1 MRRSGK
7 QRKAE
12 LQLKRAVKRG
22 DIAPPEAQPRR
33 KNFRRPPKLGHS
45 LDARLLADDA
55 SRAARKL
62 QSQFVKLDPGFLET
76 TKHLA
81 ATLPLTRPVS
91 ADACLLGVDH
101 AQSGSDLGSDQLS
114 VPRRPKWKYTM
125 SKDDVDANEQGY
137 FRRWMTQTDAIVER
151 WHNQN
156 NQPVASGTD
165 LGSAGPSDPD
175 TAVQDKMPCP
185 PTHFERNLEVWR
197 QLWRV
202 TEISQI
208 LLCLLDSRCPPL
220 HFPSS
225 LESYLASRKA
235 RVILVLTKVD
245 IAGPERAEAW
255 TAYLQKQHPGLPIV
269 QVEAYQQKVG
279 EQGRPVYE
287 SHLPLPFRERLVNVM
302 RQVHEEMLIP
312 PERVRSDEAKLKRW
326 NPPVKREIDWNGL
339 LHAHGKKVG
348 SIVGGAA
355 MPKGKGRED
364 TVGDIQEPEQ
374 EGSDKEEAL
383 EWQEPEFL
391 TVGLIGQPNVGK
403 SSLLNALFGI
413 HKVRASRTPGKTK
426 HFQTLFWTPDV
437 RLVDCPGLVMPAF
450 TPMDTQVL
458 SGILPI
464 SRVSAIPFCI
474 YQIGQLL
481 PLEIILGLTHPSA
494 NSAPVEDKRT
504 WRDGKQ
510 PSLKDNKMHWTAT
523 EIMTA
528 YANKKGWVTAK
539 AGRPDIHR
547 AGNAILRLVAEGRI
561 AWAFWPPGTDLTA
574 VGSSGGNGI
583 WLTRDADQHP
593 QELDDDDGDERG
605 SGDETDE
612 VDSTD
617 EVSDEDGD
625 EDENLTGEE
634 EHQNAEL
641 KSVAVGRFGVLAIDD

>member
-22 DIAPPEAQPRR
+22 DVAPPEPQPR
-33 KNFRRPPKLGHS
+33 KKHLRRPPKLGHS

-62 QSQFVKLDPGFLET
+62 QSQFVKLDPNFLEI

-81 ATLPLTRPVS
+81 ATLPLTRPIPD
-91 ADACLLGVDH
+91 DACVLGVDH
-101 AQSGSDLGSDQLS
+101 ALSSSDLVVDQLN

-125 SKDDVDANEQGY
+125 SKVDVDANEQGY
-137 FRRWMTQTDAIVER
+137 FRKWITQTDAVVER

-165 LGSAGPSDPD
+165 LGSGDPRVPD

-235 RVILVLTKVD
+235 KIILVLTKVD
-245 IAGPERAEAW
+245 IAGSDRAEAW

-287 SHLPLPFRERLVNVM
+287 SHLPFPFRERLVDAM

-312 PERVRSDEAKLKRW
+312 PERVRLDEAKLKRW
-326 NPPVKREIDWNGL
+326 NPPVKREINWNGL

-355 MPKGKGRED
+355 MPKGKDKED
-364 TVGDIQEPEQ
+364 TTDDAQEPEQ
-374 EGSDKEEAL
+374 EGSDDEGQL
-383 EWQEPEFL
+383 ELQEPEFL

-458 SGILPI
+458 CGILPI

-474 YQIGQLL
+474 HQIGQLL
-481 PLEIILGLTHPSA
+481 PLETILGLAHPSA

-510 PSLKDNKMHWTAT
+510 PSSKDNKTHWIAT

-547 AGNAILRLVAEGRI
+547 AGNAILRLVAEGKI
-561 AWAFWPPGTDLTA
+561 AWAFWPPGTDLTT

-583 WLTRDADQHP
+583 WLIRDADQHA
-593 QELDDDDGDERG
+593 QELDDEDDEGG

-612 VDSTD
+612 VESPD
-617 EVSDEDGD
+617 EGSDEDGD
-625 EDENLTGEE
+625 KDEHPTDKE
-634 EHQNAEL
+634 EHQDADF
-641 KSVAVGRFGVLAIDD
+641 KSVTVGRFGVLAIDD

>member
-175 TAVQDKMPCP
+175 IAVQDKMPCP